1 MMKTTRQTQRWYG
14 YFFIGLSVLALI
26 LAGLL
31 PLTLVERAL
40 ILTTAVTLVAYGISY
55 QSRLARGWW
64 LALVV
69 VGGGLILLDLVVAL
83 MTPAL
88 FLTFLEF
95 LLPLTF
101 LVVLLGYLRRLI

>member
-1 MMKTTRQTQRWYG
+1 MKTTRQTQRWYG

-31 PLTLVERAL
+31 PLALVERAL
-40 ILTTAVTLVAYGISY
+40 ILTTAVTLMAYGISY
-55 QSRLARGWW
+55 QSRLTRGWW
-64 LALVV
+64 LTLVV
-69 VGGGLILLDLVVAL
+69 IGGGLILLDLVVAL